1 MYDIFHLEI
10 VKFDI
15 IKIILNKFL
24 DIKYRLKVSSFY
36 RTIVTIYHKFYFL
49 LKKQR
54 IFYIYYSLS
63 IVERRKGYN

>member
-24 DIKYRLKVSSFY
+24 DIKYRLKVS
-36 RTIVTIYHKFYFL
+36 
-49 LKKQR
+49 
-54 IFYIYYSLS
+54 
-63 IVERRKGYN
+63 

>member
-54 IFYIYYSLS
+54 ISYIYYSLS
-63 IVERRKGYN
+63 IVERRKRYN